1 VVNPDDLTLRRFPFK
16 ATSVLVEAKAGEI
29 GWYDCKVAVL
39 PHIQFEG
46 LNVEL
51 MLESRLG

>member
-1 VVNPDDLTLRRFPFK
+1 MSILERILRDK
-16 ATSVLVEAKAGEI
+16 ATEVAQRAGEI
-29 GWYDCKVAVL
+29 GWYDCKIAVL